1 MEGEEAGMSQ
11 PVAPVDTGTKV
22 ESLYIGGTWQGAESG
37 ESFEVRDPASG
48 ALVGAVSSGGRAD
61 TRAAIDAASEAF
73 PAWSTRTAY
82 ERSAYL
88 YDAYRLVL
96 ERGEDLARLMTAENG
111 KPIRAARIEVRYAA
125 DFLIWFAEEAKRA
138 YGRTIPSSRPDQ
150 RFLVTHGP
158 VGVVGAITPW
168 NYPISMITRKVA
180 PALAAGCTVVL
191 KPAEQTPLTAVEV
204 FRILEEVGL
213 PPGVA
218 NLVTAAD
225 PRPVGEEFTT
235 NRAVAKLTF
244 TGSTSVGKLLARQAA
259 DQMKRVSLELGGHAP
274 FLVFE
279 DADPA
284 HAARGAAMVKVL
296 NTGQACICPNRIYV
310 HRSLEKAFVDALVDR
325 LARMK
330 VGNGLSDGV
339 NVGPL
344 IDEHSMQRMERQVA
358 DAVNKGASLK
368 FGGAR
373 LAEDGLGAGNFFAP
387 TVLTGVSPAMDVYR
401 EETFGPIAAV
411 TPFDDEAEVIAMAND
426 TDYGLASYIYT
437 RDISRA
443 VRVAESLKFGMVGIN
458 DINPTSAA
466 APFGG
471 VKDSG
476 LGREGA
482 REGLLEYMDTKLIGI
497 AL

>member
-1 MEGEEAGMSQ
+1 MAQ
-11 PVAPVDTGTKV
+11 TTAPAETGTKI
-22 ESLYIGGTWQGAESG
+22 ESLYIGGKWRAAASG
-37 ESFEVRDPASG
+37 ESFEVRDPSSG
-48 ALVGAVSSGGRAD
+48 SLVGVVSSGGGAD
-61 TRAAIDAASEAF
+61 TRAAIDAATGAF

-88 YDAYRLVL
+88 YDAYRLVR
-96 ERGEDLARLMTAENG
+96 ERSEDLARLMTAENG
-111 KPIRAARIEVRYAA
+111 KPIRAARTEVQYAA
-125 DFLIWFAEEAKRA
+125 DFLVWFAEEAKRV

-150 RFLVTHGP
+150 RFIVTHSP

-168 NYPISMITRKVA
+168 NYPISMITRKLA

-191 KPAEQTPLTAVEV
+191 KPAEQTPLTAIEI

-244 TGSTSVGKLLARQAA
+244 TGSTSVGKMLAKQAT

-279 DADPA
+279 DADPV

-310 HRSLEKAFVDALVDR
+310 HRSLEKAFIDALADR
-325 LARMK
+325 LSRMK

-344 IDEHSMQRMERQVA
+344 IDEDSVQRMERQVA
-358 DAVNKGASLK
+358 DAVAKGAAMK
-368 FGGAR
+368 IGGAR
-373 LAEDGLGAGNFFAP
+373 LSQDGLGAGNFFAP
-387 TVLTGVSPAMDVYR
+387 TVLTGVSPSMDIYR
-401 EETFGPIAAV
+401 EETFGPVAAV
-411 TPFDDEAEVIAMAND
+411 TVFDDEAEVIAMAND

-437 RDISRA
+437 RDLSRA
-443 VRVAESLKFGMVGIN
+443 LRVAEALKFGMVGIN

-482 REGLLEYMDTKLIGI
+482 SEGLLEYLDTKLLGI